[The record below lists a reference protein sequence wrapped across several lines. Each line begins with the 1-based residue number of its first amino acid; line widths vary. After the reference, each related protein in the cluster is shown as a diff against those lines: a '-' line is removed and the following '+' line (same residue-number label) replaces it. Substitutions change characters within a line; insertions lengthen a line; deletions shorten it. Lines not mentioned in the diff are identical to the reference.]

1 MIFSGLNFRSLQQRY
16 DYSFAL
22 QANVTNTTGVSLF
35 YFSGTGAGGATEYL
49 SFDFISGRII
59 DPAGRYV
66 HNYDDNED
74 FTISGN
80 VNPTDYNYYINNTP
94 FVLSG
99 DKDNFPIR
107 RFFVNAT
114 GCNIDIVNLNI
125 NVSGSGNLFLSGFND
140 SRGVGDNQTVSGTVV
155 HSGSGETFNVLS
167 GEVVDGSMTGLFRYS
182 PIAFTNKYPQD
193 IPVSGS
199 KAGLILSGISGIES
213 DVPYSIPTKITTDF
227 GIVEQTVVVTGRE
240 RIEYSFFNLPM
251 YQNEMGNDFLTS
263 GTGVRSG
270 DWPLKQK
277 TGQFTA
283 TESLSTGGAYH
294 VSGLPI
300 QVSLFHQHGY
310 TGVVSNAVTGTS
322 GTAIGRDY
330 YGDTSVIISGGGG
343 TGAKASG
350 FTSLSNIGTFSG
362 VRIYDGGSGYT
373 STPDIVIY
381 SGIGEVQIREAGT
394 GYFSPF
400 PILFSGGLAGGNVGS
415 GFCEVDAEFGR
426 VSDFVIY
433 DRGTGY
439 YAVPSLILP
448 IAPGISGV
456 KLTYSGSGYGSTP
469 DITITGGGGTGAAVK
484 ALMSYTITGINLLSS
499 GSGFDA
505 TPVVNFHG
513 RKGGGS
519 GSFIRP
525 RMSNY
530 SVSGINVTAEGS
542 GYTTLPTVIFPS
554 VMGGGTGAAAVAL
567 TGSGIITGF
576 NVLSGGS
583 GYSSGFYPII
593 SGGDIAVGGYSGTG
607 YVSIDHG
614 LRGSGFVTGFEIV
627 SGGTEFTGEFNLFLS
642 GGFTYA
648 TPVASVYGCQACTF
662 YPATGLVS
670 NGSGL
675 GSGFITGF
683 KLESGAGSSY
693 PSGGSGYTSA
703 PFLSM
708 SGGGVVGYLS
718 GSGEVVM
725 PTGFSGDIVM
735 SHGMG
740 ATAIV
745 GSYSKDF
752 TGQWNLFTGSG
763 GAFYDY
769 RSNGLISGSVKPNAG
784 YTGSVYHF
792 KSNGSDIGVED
803 NLNIK
808 VTNVNYWDNL
818 ISVARLT
825 VSGSGNLI
833 NHQLISGVR

>member
-22 QANVTNTTGVSLF
+22 QANISNTTGASLF
-35 YFSGTGAGGATEYL
+35 YFSGTGAAGATEYL

-66 HNYDDNED
+66 QNYDDNED
-74 FTISGN
+74 FIISGN

-114 GCNIDIVNLNI
+114 GCDIDIVNLDI
-125 NVSGSGNLFLSGFND
+125 AVSGSGNLFLSGFDD

-155 HSGSGETFNVLS
+155 HSGSGETFNILS
-167 GEVVDGSMTGLFRYS
+167 GEVIDGSMTGLFRYS
-182 PIAFTNKYPQD
+182 PIAFTDKYPQD

-213 DVPYSIPTKITTDF
+213 DVPYSIPTKIITDF

-240 RIEYSFFNLPM
+240 RVEYSFFNLPM
-251 YQNEMGNDFLTS
+251 YENSLGNDFLTS

-277 TGQFTA
+277 TGQLTA
-283 TESLSTGGAYH
+283 TQSLSTGGAYH

-322 GTAIGRDY
+322 GTTIGTNY
-330 YGDTSVIISGGGG
+330 YGNTSVIVSGGGG

-350 FTSLSNIGTFSG
+350 FADSANIGRFSG
-362 VRIYDGGSGYT
+362 ARIYDGGSGYT

-381 SGIGEVQIREAGT
+381 SGISAVQVREGGS
-394 GYFSPF
+394 GYLSPF
-400 PILFSGGLAGGNVGS
+400 PLLFSGGLAGGNAGS
-415 GFCEVDAEFGR
+415 GFCDVNTTEGR
-426 VSDFVIY
+426 VRDFVLF

-439 YAVPSLILP
+439 YTVPSLILP
-448 IAPGISGV
+448 IAPGISGI
-456 KLTYSGSGYGSTP
+456 KLTYSGSGYVSTP
-469 DITITGGGGTGAAVK
+469 TITITGGGGTGAAVK

-648 TPVASVYGCQACTF
+648 TPIASVYGCQACTF

-670 NGSGL
+670 NESGL

-683 KLESGAGSSY
+683 SLASGTGLLY
-693 PSGGSGYTSA
+693 PSGGSGYTGS
-703 PFLSM
+703 PSFSM
-708 SGGGVVGYLS
+708 SGGVGFSSLS
-718 GSGEVVM
+718 GSGELVM

-740 ATAIV
+740 ATALV

-784 YTGSVYHF
+784 YTGSVYYF

-803 NLNIK
+803 NLNIQ